1 MRSPVA
7 AWLAL
12 AASLAFASCS
22 NSSPAPEVPGPVSV
36 TVTITG
42 AGADLRSIDV
52 PLGARVLFVNKD
64 SRSHNMTS
72 DPHPEHDLCPAL
84 NQVGFLRPGQQ
95 RETGNLVEA
104 ETCGFHDHDDPDTVN
119 LRGQITAH

>member
-1 MRSPVA
+1 
-7 AWLAL
+7 
-12 AASLAFASCS
+12 
-22 NSSPAPEVPGPVSV
+22 
-36 TVTITG
+36 VTITG
-42 AGADLRSIDV
+42 AGADLRNITV
-52 PLGARVLFVNKD
+52 PLGARVRFVNND

-104 ETCGFHDHDDPDTVN
+104 GTCGFHDHDDPDVVN
-119 LRGQITAH
+119 LRGQITAR